1 MTKREDSVV
10 FVVVVYSVTASHIL
24 LDKALKCVKKS
35 VDIGKDTENVK
46 WLIPVYGPW
55 ERQHL
60 FEKMRGWKMFQFL
73 SGVGRNFRN
82 LLVQVSHFIKECSTG
97 SYSDL
102 CFILNHSAN

>member
-46 WLIPVYGPW
+46 
-55 ERQHL
+55 
-60 FEKMRGWKMFQFL
+60 
-73 SGVGRNFRN
+73 
-82 LLVQVSHFIKECSTG
+82 
-97 SYSDL
+97 
-102 CFILNHSAN
+102 